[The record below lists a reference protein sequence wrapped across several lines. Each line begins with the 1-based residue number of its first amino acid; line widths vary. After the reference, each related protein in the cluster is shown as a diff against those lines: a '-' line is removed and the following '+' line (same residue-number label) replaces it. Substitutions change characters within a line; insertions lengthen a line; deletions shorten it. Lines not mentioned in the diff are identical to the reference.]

1 MDGSLPSHIRII
13 LDGDCPGRGQHNA
26 VGSVQ
31 NIEPTY
37 NKIAHYLEKA
47 AFLLDDPNDLH
58 CKVCQAQVV
67 PKDEL
72 VAVCPQTSCHCIS
85 HLSCLATRFLN
96 ASGEPDC
103 LVPMHGT
110 CPACETDIQWP
121 VIMQELSLRRRGEKE
136 LRTILRRKKKGDNQ
150 QRKIESNARDAPRL
164 DAASIMHLD
173 EMDSSD
179 DLAHDDP
186 LDEKW
191 AEGFASESDSDTDT
205 RQKAQPKPPPSR
217 LEIVIEDSED
227 D

>member
-1 MDGSLPSHIRII
+1 MDGSLPSHIRIV
-13 LDGDCPGRGQHNA
+13 LDGDCPLRDQHNA

-37 NKIAHYLEKA
+37 IKIAGYLEKA

-58 CKVCQAQVV
+58 CKVCQTQVV

-72 VAVCPQTSCHCIS
+72 VTVCPQTACHCIS
-85 HLSCLATRFLN
+85 HLSCLSAKFLD
-96 ASGEPDC
+96 AAGEPDC

-110 CPACETDIQWP
+110 CPACKKDIQWP

-136 LRTILRRKKKGDNQ
+136 LRTILRRKKRKDNQ
-150 QRKIESNARDAPRL
+150 QRKIVSNARDAPPH
-164 DAASIMHLD
+164 DTSSTMHLD

-179 DLAHDDP
+179 DPTNDDL

-191 AEGFASESDSDTDT
+191 AEGFASESDSDTDP

>member
-1 MDGSLPSHIRII
+1 MDGSLPSHICII
-13 LDGDCPGRGQHNA
+13 LDGDCPLRDAHNA

-37 NKIAHYLEKA
+37 NKIAGYLEKA

-58 CKVCQAQVV
+58 CNVCQTQVV

-72 VAVCPQTSCHCIS
+72 VAVCPQTACHCIS
-85 HLSCLATRFLN
+85 HLSCLSARFLD
-96 ASGEPDC
+96 AAGDPDC

-110 CPACETDIQWP
+110 CPACEKDIQWP

-136 LRTILRRKKKGDNQ
+136 LRTILRRKKRKDNQ
-150 QRKIESNARDAPRL
+150 QRKIESNAKDAPPH
-164 DAASIMHLD
+164 DASSTMHLD

-179 DLAHDDP
+179 DPTNDDP

-191 AEGFASESDSDTDT
+191 AEGCASESDSDTDP